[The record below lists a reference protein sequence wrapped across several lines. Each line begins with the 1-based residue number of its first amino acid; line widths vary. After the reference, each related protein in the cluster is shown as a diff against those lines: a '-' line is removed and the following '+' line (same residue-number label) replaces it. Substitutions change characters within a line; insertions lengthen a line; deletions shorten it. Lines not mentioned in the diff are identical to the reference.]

1 MYKYFSKR
9 AIFSILAGR
18 VIPRLM
24 ERDEAEGE
32 GGGGSGGPEEIQQ
45 GDGEQA
51 NRQQP
56 GDEDV

>member
-1 MYKYFSKR
+1 
-9 AIFSILAGR
+9 
-18 VIPRLM
+18 M